1 MSENEAQSNEA
12 RVPTLVDPRI
22 ETLLEKVGGSKFS
35 LVTVASRRAREINE
49 YFNGMGAGHGT
60 IFPPQVRSK
69 SNKSLSIALEE
80 LYQGKLVVR
89 RLSGEELEQEDQ
101 DRKDS
106 VVEDASEERDAFSE
120 ALRNA

>member
-1 MSENEAQSNEA
+1 MSDNEAQSSEG

-22 ETLLEKVGGSKFS
+22 ETLLAKVGGSKFS

-49 YFNGMGAGHGT
+49 YFTGMGAGHGT

-80 LYQGKLVVR
+80 LYQDKLVVR
-89 RLSGEELEQEDQ
+89 RVSAEELALEDLAREAGGAEEASGEL
-101 DRKDS
+101 
-106 VVEDASEERDAFSE
+106 DAFSE